1 MAASAAGQQQTPL
14 WWQRGVIYQIY
25 PRSFCDTN
33 GDGVGDLPG
42 ITRHLDYLTETLGL
56 EAIWISPFFPSPM
69 ADFGYD
75 VSDYTGVDPLF
86 GTLADFDALIAAAH
100 ARGLAVLI
108 DWVPNHSSEQHP
120 WFLES
125 RASRQNPR
133 RDWYVWADGR
143 AEGKPPNNWLSIFGG
158 PAWTFDPTTGQWYRH
173 TYLPQQPDLNWRNPE
188 LKRAML
194 DTLCFWLDRGVD
206 GFRIDA
212 AHHILKDPLLRDNP
226 PNTTN
231 AIALQKPIGDYDS
244 QIHLYDGGDPE
255 VHQLF
260 REVRA
265 MLNTYSAERPRMAV
279 GEIHLFDWP
288 DWVKFYG
295 ATLDE
300 LHMPFN
306 FAFLRTTFSGHA
318 VRAVVD
324 GLEAALPPG
333 AWPNYVL
340 GNHDE
345 PRIATRFG
353 PERARLAMLLLLTL
367 RGTPTLYYGDE
378 LGMTDAAIAPDQ
390 VRDPWGLRVPGL
402 GLGRDPQR
410 TPMQWSA
417 GPNAGFAAAGV
428 PTWLPLAADYE
439 RTNVAEELRDP
450 RSMLTL
456 TRALLQL
463 RRAAPALTV
472 GAYQPVDPTPEP
484 VFAFRREVPG
494 QRMLLA
500 LNFGPAEQTL
510 DLAHLGA
517 GTLRVATLLDRA
529 GPVDL
534 GALTLRGYEGCV
546 IELGT

>member
-1 MAASAAGQQQTPL
+1 MAATAAGQQTPL

-25 PRSFCDTN
+25 PRSFFDTN

-42 ITRHLDYLTETLGL
+42 ITRHLDYLAGTLGVD
-56 EAIWISPFFPSPM
+56 AIWISPFYPSPM

-75 VSDYTGVDPLF
+75 VASYTDVDPIF
-86 GTLADFDALIAAAH
+86 GTLADFDTLIAEAH
-100 ARGLAVLI
+100 ARGVAVII

-125 RASRQNPR
+125 RASRENPR
-133 RDWYVWADGR
+133 RDWYIWADGR
-143 AEGKPPNNWLSIFGG
+143 AEGVPPNNWLSIFGG

-188 LKRAML
+188 LKHAMF
-194 DTLCFWLDRGVD
+194 DTLRFWLDRGVD

-226 PNTTN
+226 PNTTD

-244 QIHLYDGGDPE
+244 QIHLHDGGDPE
-255 VHQLF
+255 VHQVF

-265 MLNTYSAERPRMAV
+265 ILNAYSAERPRMAV

-288 DWVKFYG
+288 DWAKFYG

-306 FAFLRTTFSGHA
+306 FAFLRTPFSGHA

-324 GLEAALPPG
+324 GLEAALLPG
-333 AWPNYVL
+333 AWPNYVF

-353 PERARLAMLLLLTL
+353 HDRARLAMLLLLTL

-378 LGMTDAAIAPDQ
+378 LGMTDAMIAPHQ
-390 VRDPWGLRVPGL
+390 VRDPWGQRMPGL

-410 TPMQWSA
+410 TPMHWTA
-417 GPNAGFAAAGV
+417 GPNAGFASPGV
-428 PTWLPLAADYE
+428 ATWLPLAADYQQA
-439 RTNVAEELRDP
+439 NVVEEVRDP

-456 TRALLQL
+456 TRTLLQL

-472 GAYQPVDPTPEP
+472 GAYRPVDPTPEP

-494 QRMLLA
+494 QCMLMA

-510 DLAHLGA
+510 NLAHLGS
-517 GTLRVATLLDRA
+517 GTLRITTMLDRE
-529 GPVDL
+529 GPLDL
-534 GALTLRGYEGCV
+534 GALTLRAYEGRV
-546 IELGT
+546 IELGAS

>member
-1 MAASAAGQQQTPL
+1 MAASAAGQQQMPL

-42 ITRHLDYLTETLGL
+42 ITRHLDYLTETLGVD
-56 EAIWISPFFPSPM
+56 AIWISPFYPSPM

-75 VSDYTGVDPLF
+75 VANYTDVDPIF

-100 ARGLAVLI
+100 ARGLAVMI
-108 DWVPNHSSEQHP
+108 DWVPNHSSDQHP
-120 WFLES
+120 WFVES
-125 RASRQNPR
+125 RASRQSPK
-133 RDWYVWADGR
+133 RDWYFWADGK
-143 AEGKPPNNWLSIFGG
+143 AAGAPPNNWLSIFGG
-158 PAWTFDPTTGQWYRH
+158 PAWTFDPNTGQWYRH
-173 TYLPQQPDLNWRNPE
+173 TFLPQQPDMNWRNPD
-188 LKRAML
+188 LRRAML
-194 DTLCFWLDRGVD
+194 DTLRFWLDRGVD

-226 PNTTN
+226 SNPTDDFS
-231 AIALQKPIGDYDS
+231 LQKPIGDYDS

-265 MLNTYSAERPRMAV
+265 ILDAYSAERPRMAV
-279 GEIHLFDWP
+279 GEIQVFDWSE
-288 DWVKFYG
+288 WVKFYG
-295 ATLDE
+295 TALDE
-300 LHMPFN
+300 FHLPFN
-306 FAFLRTTFSGHA
+306 FALVRQPFTGPE

-324 GLEAALPPG
+324 GLEAALPAG

-378 LGMTDAAIAPDQ
+378 LGMTDAVIAPDQ
-390 VRDPWGLRVPGL
+390 ARDPWGMRVPGL
-402 GLGRDPQR
+402 NLGRDPQR
-410 TPMQWSA
+410 TPMQWTA
-417 GPNAGFAAAGV
+417 GPNAGFAPPGV
-428 PTWLPLAADYE
+428 ATWLPLAADAE
-439 RTNVAEELRDP
+439 RVNVAEELGDP
-450 RSMLTL
+450 RSMLAL
-456 TRALLQL
+456 TRTLLHL
-463 RRAAPALTV
+463 RRTAPALTM
-472 GAYQPVDPTPEP
+472 GAYHPVDPTPEP

-494 QRMLLA
+494 QRLLLA

-517 GTLRVATLLDRA
+517 GRLLVSTALDRA
-529 GPVDL
+529 GALDL
-534 GALTLRGYEGCV
+534 GAVSLRGYEGCV
-546 IELGT
+546 IELG